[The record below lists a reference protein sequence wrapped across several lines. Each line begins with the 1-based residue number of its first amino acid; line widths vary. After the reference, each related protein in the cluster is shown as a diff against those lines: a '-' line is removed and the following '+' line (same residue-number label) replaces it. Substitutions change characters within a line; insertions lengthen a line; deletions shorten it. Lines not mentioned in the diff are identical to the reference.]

1 MDKLTQEEF
10 DDIEKRW
17 IGREKPSMME
27 EIKTMGDALR
37 EITANKIL
45 ELIDRESLIS
55 RHLLDCTHIRERSFV
70 EDYSGK
76 DIQGDWDLWY
86 RLFDTR
92 LKRLL
97 ANTRWQLDNFRYID
111 RILNPDTSRRR
122 KEIDIETIRQVPI
135 TRFYAGKLKRTGD
148 RQVGLC
154 PFHKEKTPSFV
165 IYDNNTFYCFG
176 CGVGGDVIDFYKR
189 ANDVSTSKAIR
200 FLVNHVT

>member
-1 MDKLTQEEF
+1 LRIIQ
-10 DDIEKRW
+10 
-17 IGREKPSMME
+17 G
-27 EIKTMGDALR
+27 KTYR
-37 EITANKIL
+37 EIGI
-45 ELIDRESLIS
+45 
-55 RHLLDCTHIRERSFV
+55 
-70 EDYSGK
+70 
-76 DIQGDWDLWY
+76 Y